1 MKDNSIFTEF
11 DLGALAVSGYFLS
24 SDSDVGK
31 LTCLMSC
38 GLMRRFVY
46 FDNDFNLT
54 ICSLTVLE
62 SDFLNN
68 YKMYEVFEKVI
79 M

>member
-11 DLGALAVSGYFLS
+11 DLGALSVNGYFLL
-24 SDSDVGK
+24 SDSDVDK

-38 GLMRRFVY
+38 GLMRRFIY
-46 FDNDFNLT
+46 FDNDLSMM
-54 ICSLTVLE
+54 ICTFAVPE

-68 YKMYEVFEKVI
+68 YTMYEVFEKMI
-79 M
+79 L